1 MLGKF
6 SYNASYCLIH
16 LKEPLMAAPST
27 VTEVPTLAGFKLDRR
42 VWIIVSLLILYI
54 IWGTTYLVIRFAL
67 EGFQPYWMMAL
78 RFLVAGGGLYLFLRL
93 RGVPNPT
100 LKQWRSATIVG
111 ALLLG
116 GGMGSV
122 ANAEQSISSG
132 LAATL
137 VATMPLWAIF
147 YSRLWGR
154 VPARGEWIGVII
166 GVVGVALLSLEGNLQ
181 ANPQGLFLMLLA
193 PALWS
198 LGSVWMNH
206 LDMPAGFMGSAAEMV
221 AGGGV
226 LVLMALLKGEP
237 FPTNPSAGS
246 VASLIYL
253 IVLGSL
259 LTMTAYTYLLQNV
272 SPALA
277 TSYAFVNPV
286 IALLLGVA
294 LGGEQLTGSALIA
307 LPVILIGVAFVFR
320 AKQATFRSS
329 EATTNT

>member
-1 MLGKF
+1 
-6 SYNASYCLIH
+6 
-16 LKEPLMAAPST
+16 
-27 VTEVPTLAGFKLDRR
+27 VTERPALPAFKLDRR
-42 VWIIVSLLILYI
+42 VWIVVSLLILYI

-93 RGVPNPT
+93 RGAPNPT
-100 LKQWRSATIVG
+100 LRQWRSATIVG

-122 ANAEQSISSG
+122 ALAEQSISSG

-137 VATMPLWAIF
+137 VATMPLWAIL

-154 VPARGEWIGVII
+154 VPARAEWIGV
-166 GVVGVALLSLEGNLQ
+166 GLGMLGVALLSLEGNLK
-181 ANPQGLFLMLLA
+181 ANPEGLLLMLLA

-198 LGSVWMNH
+198 LGSIWMNH
-206 LDMPAGFMGSAAEMV
+206 LDMPAGFMGSAAEML

-226 LVLMALLKGEP
+226 LVVMALLRGEP
-237 FPTNPSAGS
+237 FPTNPPAGS
-246 VASLIYL
+246 VAALIYL

-259 LTMTAYTYLLQNV
+259 LTMTAYTYLLQTV
-272 SPALA
+272 SPTVA

-307 LPVILIGVAFVFR
+307 LPVILVGVAFVFR
-320 AKQATFRSS
+320 SRQSGKAQISS
-329 EATTNT
+329 E